1 MPVARHALA
10 RRKRFQIRYGKE
22 ANVYLFNPDTYELER
37 YCCHIGTDKPVSDIM
52 LGQKLWIESNAKK
65 FLKKANRQ

>member
-37 YCCHIGTDKPVSDIM
+37 YCCHIGTDKPAYDIM
-52 LGQKLWIESNAKK
+52 LAQKLWLDTDEKR
-65 FLKKANRQ
+65 FVKKANKQ